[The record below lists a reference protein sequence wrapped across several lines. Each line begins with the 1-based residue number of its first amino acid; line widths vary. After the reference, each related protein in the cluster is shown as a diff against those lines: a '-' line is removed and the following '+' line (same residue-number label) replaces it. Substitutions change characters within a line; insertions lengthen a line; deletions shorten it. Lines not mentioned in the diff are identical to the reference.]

1 MSISPELENAIN
13 ALRKIQSQAELNIL
27 ANEWKSQSTFI
38 GRNATRGMKKGDTV
52 TWESR
57 GFVHTGVIQKMNR
70 KTTEIVA
77 AGATPFGRT
86 VTRVP
91 NSMIT
96 GIVESA

>member
-1 MSISPELENAIN
+1 MNIELQNAIE
-13 ALRKIQSQAELNIL
+13 AIRKIKSQADLNTV
-27 ANEWKSQSTFI
+27 ADEWKRQSTFI
-38 GRNATRGMKKGDTV
+38 GRNATHGMKKGDTV

-57 GFVHTGVIQKMNR
+57 GFVHTGVIKKMNR

-96 GIVESA
+96 GIMESV

>member
-1 MSISPELENAIN
+1 MASNDLQNAIDAIRN
-13 ALRKIQSQAELNIL
+13 ISTQADLNVL
-27 ANEWKSQSTFI
+27 AEEWKRQMTYI
-38 GRNATRGMKKGDTV
+38 GRNATRGKKKGDTV

-57 GFVHTGVIQKMNR
+57 GFVQTGTITKMNR
-70 KTTEIVA
+70 KTTEVVA

-96 GIVESA
+96 GIVEHA